1 MMQQQQQ
8 QQGMKSTTTLDFSKL
23 ERFALMKL
31 LKHYNVNPTVGAT
44 HQELVAMTAKAF
56 ENTIVSEHDVILKFS
71 HNLMRPAEGSSRLKG
86 GRYLRNHLDSEPA
99 KIGEQVFITFHFTSF
114 ILFPCAWYSF
124 ESYSFIKFKTITRSV
139 VSFLMV
145 GY

>member
-71 HNLMRPAEGSSRLKG
+71 HNLMRPADGSSRLKG

-99 KIGEQVFITFHFTSF
+99 KIGEQVFITFHF
-114 ILFPCAWYSF
+114 
-124 ESYSFIKFKTITRSV
+124 
-139 VSFLMV
+139 
-145 GY
+145 